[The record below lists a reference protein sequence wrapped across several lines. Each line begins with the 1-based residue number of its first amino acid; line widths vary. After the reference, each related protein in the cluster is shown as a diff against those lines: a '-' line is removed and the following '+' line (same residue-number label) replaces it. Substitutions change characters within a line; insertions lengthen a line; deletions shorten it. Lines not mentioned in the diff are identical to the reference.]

1 MFHAHTF
8 AEHFLTVWRL
18 FKFLEMIGFY
28 MNPSRELCKFSL
40 KSNRNALCIRYEHPF
55 WIAQTWTFMKKVV
68 FIFRNKYGKKRGGE
82 DLNCLIKLFVK
93 GFECL
98 YQYNLKSN
106 LRNYYE
112 I

>member
-1 MFHAHTF
+1 MNIRF
-8 AEHFLTVWRL
+8 ELLELEPLWKKL
-18 FKFLEMIGFY
+18 F
-28 MNPSRELCKFSL
+28 SFSIT
-40 KSNRNALCIRYEHPF
+40 NMA
-55 WIAQTWTFMKKVV
+55 KK
-68 FIFRNKYGKKRGGE
+68 KGGE
-82 DLNCLIKLFVK
+82 DLNCLIKLFIK

>member
-1 MFHAHTF
+1 MA
-8 AEHFLTVWRL
+8 
-18 FKFLEMIGFY
+18 
-28 MNPSRELCKFSL
+28 
-40 KSNRNALCIRYEHPF
+40 
-55 WIAQTWTFMKKVV
+55 KKE
-68 FIFRNKYGKKRGGE
+68 RGE

-106 LRNYYE
+106 LRNYYD